1 MFQNPCSRIHA
12 IHGVMRLDLRLVR
25 YLCAVAAARPEVTGG
40 NWKFASIIGV
50 PFTSNLFACIG
61 EDANERQ

>member
-1 MFQNPCSRIHA
+1 
-12 IHGVMRLDLRLVR
+12 MRLDLRLVR